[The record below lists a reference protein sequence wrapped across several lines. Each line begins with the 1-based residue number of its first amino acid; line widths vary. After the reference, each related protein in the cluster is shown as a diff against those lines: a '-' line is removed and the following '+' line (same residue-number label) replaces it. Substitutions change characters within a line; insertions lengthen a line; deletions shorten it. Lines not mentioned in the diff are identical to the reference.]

1 MKIEKEFLLKLRKDL
16 EQIEGRPLPRYF
28 ENPKYDT
35 EEYYEPEEYTGYA
48 SVDKPHIKFFKKGIL
63 DAEFPKMKMY
73 DYLYMRNLKNPN
85 FVALNYYGRK
95 ITYAEM
101 FYNIEQTAKAFKQL
115 GVQEG
120 DYIVIAMPTTP
131 ESVYMLFALNRI
143 GAVAVELDPRTTKED
158 VANTLLDS
166 KTKMYITM
174 EDNSTSVDEMLTE
187 NSKLDKQIENVM
199 FISPTQSL
207 PVGLNYVSDLK
218 DGIERLRKTKPRVPK
233 KDKYINWRNF
243 ILSGRSYTGN
253 LDSEYKENQVAEI
266 IYSSG
271 TTNTPKPIEYSN
283 ETFTSM
289 VRQVELGENT
299 YRAADK
305 NLNIIPLYL
314 GFGSNNALYTVLC
327 FGLEDILIPVPVTN
341 QLPRLMEKYKPN
353 HVLGA
358 PIHMKILLNY
368 LQSNPDKMSDLSYLR
383 SLVSG
388 SAYLESSKQYALDE
402 ELAKRGCKIKVG
414 PGYGQNEAG
423 PGLSLSTDK
432 FLELRKPGCSGY
444 PLTHTTVSIFDP
456 ETDEEL
462 KYGEGLEGEL
472 RYKTPCV
479 MNGYA
484 FNRQKETERFF
495 HQGAD
500 GDIWCRSGDLGKID
514 ADGGVYV
521 TGRIERQ
528 INRRGFKFSPIEV
541 EEHVVGNI
549 PQIDTCA
556 LVAKPDE
563 EEESLPIL
571 YYSIKPEYQ
580 DYSPIIHEEVVTL
593 CSTLKEYK
601 IPSAYVEMEQLPV
614 TKNLKIDFKSLE
626 REAASMPTEPLK
638 VFQKTN

>member
-1 MKIEKEFLLKLRKDL
+1 MKIEKEFLLKLKKDL

-341 QLPRLMEKYKPN
+341 QLPGLMEKYKPN